1 MSVTQ
6 ASNQPFHL
14 NINSLSSLLHVK
26 IKPEARNAEVWDA
39 LTGDVI
45 TSLDFNTLTYVL
57 WANKSQFVLFMF
69 MLC

>member
-57 WANKSQFVLFMF
+57 
-69 MLC
+69 

>member
-1 MSVTQ
+1 MGIYVSSCREQTSVTQ

-57 WANKSQFVLFMF
+57 
-69 MLC
+69 